1 MLPAVQHSASPGT
14 DQVEICLRIVCLL
27 LTFFFRVD
35 FFSLD
40 IEGAEMG
47 VLRTIP
53 WHKVDIE
60 VFLIEVRAD
69 RESILSANMS
79 CVSD

>member
-1 MLPAVQHSASPGT
+1 MFKDSLSFT
-14 DQVEICLRIVCLL
+14 DV
-27 LTFFFRVD
+27 FFRVD

-60 VFLIEVRAD
+60 VFLIEVRN
-69 RESILSANMS
+69 RESIMSAIMSFIS

>member
-1 MLPAVQHSASPGT
+1 LSFT
-14 DQVEICLRIVCLL
+14 D
-27 LTFFFRVD
+27 FYSRVD

-53 WHKVDIE
+53 WDKVDIE
-60 VFLIEVRAD
+60 VFLVEVRAD
-69 RESILSANMS
+69 RESILSCMIHPSFRLTRLILPRWGALWSRLDMR
-79 CVSD
+79 